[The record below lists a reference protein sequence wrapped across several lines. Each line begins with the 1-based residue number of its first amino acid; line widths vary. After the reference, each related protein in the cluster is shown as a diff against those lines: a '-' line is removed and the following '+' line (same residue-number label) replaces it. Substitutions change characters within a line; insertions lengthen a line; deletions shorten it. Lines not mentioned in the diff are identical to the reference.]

1 VRPHEGTLLL
11 LDASEEPGRVLQW
24 FLRMHSGRSVAG
36 KGSELDM
43 TFEDMAEPWPKKDEI
58 HSSAWW

>member
-1 VRPHEGTLLL
+1 

-43 TFEDMAEPWPKKDEI
+43 TFEDMAEPWPKNDFSFI
-58 HSSAWW
+58 CLVVSNPSH